1 MAKYYDDAGKKL
13 TGSKLKKYLDAL
25 KKAEQTGKPYT
36 GTTYYT
42 KEALEAK
49 YNGFDIATIRQ
60 AGKLRSLLLEAPK
73 EYTSLTDEELN
84 AQATAGAE
92 TEANLARQQAEA
104 LYNSNKTTLENEAA
118 GLASIYKP
126 QVDNANRQTAQ
137 NVDSLQG
144 SMLSRGLGRSS
155 YAGALQQATQQAG
168 ANAVAS
174 INADMGQKQQAIG
187 NQLSTLG
194 TNYNTARSTI
204 DENRTAN
211 IKNMFNSLKQ
221 QDYEKGLSTSD
232 ARTTFLWNL
241 LNQKKKVSSGGGS
254 SSRRSSSS
262 SSSTTST
269 GNGNGGGNWLQDW
282 LNSLLG

>member
-1 MAKYYDDAGKKL
+1 MANVYNDAGKKL
-13 TGSKLKKYLDAL
+13 SASDIKKY
-25 KKAEQTGKPYT
+25 KKKGWDVYS
-36 GTTYYT
+36 
-42 KEALEAK
+42 KEELETK
-49 YNGFDIATIRQ
+49 YNGFDIGIIRK
-60 AGKLRSLLLEAPK
+60 AGDMRRMLLEAPK

-84 AQATAGAE
+84 AQATAGAD
-92 TEANLARQQAEA
+92 TEANIARQQAEA

-126 QVDNANRQTAQ
+126 QVDNVNRQTAQ

-174 INADMGQKQQAIG
+174 LNADMGQKQQAIG

-204 DENRTAN
+204 DENRTAS

-241 LNQKKKVSSGGGS
+241 LNQKKKVSN
-254 SSRRSSSS
+254 
-262 SSSTTST
+262 STTRQTRQTQNTNNNNNSN
-269 GNGNGGGNWLQDW
+269 NGSGGNWLQDW
-282 LNSLLG
+282 LNSLLK